1 MSISIIPKNMNKE
14 NEKRYRVNEQIRIS
28 PVVVIN
34 QEGRNMGSLPLQK
47 AMSIALESDLDLVEI
62 SPDSRPPICRIMDFG
77 KFKFDQGI
85 KEKAQKKNQKSQQP
99 KEIRLSP
106 SIQKH
111 DLETKVKSAKKFIQ
125 DGHRV
130 NIKLEFR
137 RREIAH
143 TELGREVMSS
153 FLLEMGETCEL
164 AGGMKMEGKA
174 LFCSVVPKDKGKTN

>member
-1 MSISIIPKNMNKE
+1 MNKE
-14 NEKRYRVNEQIRIS
+14 NEKRYRINEQIRIS
-28 PVVVIN
+28 PIVLIN
-34 QEGRNMGSLPLQK
+34 QEGRNLGPIPLQK
-47 AMSIALESDLDLVEI
+47 AMCIALESSLDLVEI
-62 SPDSRPPICRIMDFG
+62 SPESRPPICKIMNFG

-111 DLETKVKSAKKFIQ
+111 DLETKVKSARKFIQ

-143 TELGREVMSS
+143 TELGRDMMSS
-153 FLLEMGETCEL
+153 FLLEIGETCEL
-164 AGGMKMEGKA
+164 MGAIKMEGRA
-174 LFCSVVPKDKGKTN
+174 LFCSVSPKDKGNTN